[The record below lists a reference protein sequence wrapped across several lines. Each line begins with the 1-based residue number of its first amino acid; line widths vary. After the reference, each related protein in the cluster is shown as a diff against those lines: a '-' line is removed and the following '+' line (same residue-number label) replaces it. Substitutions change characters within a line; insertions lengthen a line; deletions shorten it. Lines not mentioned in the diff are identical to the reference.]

1 MSVVN
6 IAVSPSVELFSV
18 LMETE
23 LLRPII
29 AENISAGFPSP
40 AMDFEDV
47 SIDLNKYVIK
57 RPSSTFFG
65 RVKGNS
71 MKNIGIG
78 DDDLIVIDK
87 SIKPLDNM
95 IAVCYLDGGFTIKRI
110 LMKNDRC
117 FLIPANDDYKTV
129 VVNEDNDF
137 HIWGIVTYV
146 IKSMKDV
153 RFN

>member
-1 MSVVN
+1 MSVVKTAITPCIEIFSSSIGN
-6 IAVSPSVELFSV
+6 DLF
-18 LMETE
+18 
-23 LLRPII
+23 RPII
-29 AENISAGFPSP
+29 SENISAGFPSP
-40 AMDFEDV
+40 AMDFEDL
-47 SIDLNKYVIK
+47 SIDLNKLVIK
-57 RPSSTFFG
+57 RPSATFFG

-95 IAVCYLDGGFTIKRI
+95 IAVCYVDGGFTIKRI
-110 LMKNDRC
+110 LMKNDKC

-129 VVNEDNDF
+129 VVTEDNDF
-137 HIWGIVTYV
+137 RIWGIVTYI